1 MSETVLFTVG
11 SGAQS
16 LTILASTSPPL
27 TGWPSLVEA
36 TFHSGKSIRRMLGKP
51 ALRDDPHG
59 MEN

>member
-36 TFHSGKSIRRMLGKP
+36 TFHSGKSIRRMLRETGIK
-51 ALRDDPHG
+51 R
-59 MEN
+59 